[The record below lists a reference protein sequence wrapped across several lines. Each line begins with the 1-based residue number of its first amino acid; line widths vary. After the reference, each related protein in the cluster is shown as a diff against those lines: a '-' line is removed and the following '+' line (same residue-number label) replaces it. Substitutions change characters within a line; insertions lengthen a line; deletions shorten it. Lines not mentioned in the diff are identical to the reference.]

1 MAQFTPDARGR
12 TPYEYHRLH
21 RLQKREQIKG
31 YERGPYVARSRIP
44 GRTVAEVISYKQGTC
59 ERCGI
64 VYTGTNQ
71 VIFDLHHP
79 DPEKKDM
86 ILGHKLLHLT
96 KEEIDAYVLV
106 CKNCHALIHDQE
118 NR

>member
-1 MAQFTPDARGR
+1 MAHFIPDARDR
-12 TPYEYHRLH
+12 SPYEYHRLH

-31 YERGPYVARSRIP
+31 YEKGRYVARSRVP
-44 GRTVAEVISYKQGTC
+44 GRTVAEVITYKHGTC

-64 VYTGTNQ
+64 SFNGVNQ

-79 DPEKKDM
+79 DPEKKD
-86 ILGHKLLHLT
+86 ITLGHKLLHLT
-96 KEEIDAYVLV
+96 KEEIDAYILV